1 MYRLTAL
8 PDRIKK
14 VLIAN
19 RGEIAVR
26 IIKTCRRLGIKTI
39 AIYTSVD
46 RDAMH
51 TRLADEAYSLGSNP
65 YAYLDIDKIIEIVKK
80 SSADAVHPG
89 YGFLSENSRFA
100 KAVEDVGCIWIGPPW
115 HIIELLESKSKT
127 KELASSLGVPVV
139 PSVVGI
145 SSIEDAIRAVE
156 RLGFPILLKADRGG
170 GGRGIRII
178 NSLAELEKAFDIAK
192 KEVMIAF
199 GSDKLYL
206 EKFIPRARHIE
217 VQILADRHGNIVA
230 LGERECS
237 IQRRYQKIVEE
248 APSPAVDRDSRS
260 YLYSLAIRFMKGI
273 GYVNAGTIEFI
284 RDIQGR
290 FYLIE
295 VNKRIQVEHPVTEMV
310 TGIDIVE
317 QQIKVAEGRELEIK
331 ESIQEFNGHA
341 IEARV
346 YAEDPE
352 RLIPS
357 PGTIIWVEFPEMKNV
372 RIDHAIAPGIT
383 IPPFYDPMIAKL
395 IALGPTRE
403 DARRRLIQ
411 ALNKFRIEGIKTSI
425 PLLLKILTSRE
436 FIEGNTDTELI
447 PKILNSA

>member
-1 MYRLTAL
+1 M
-8 PDRIKK
+8 PDRIRKI
-14 VLIAN
+14 LIAN

-46 RDAMH
+46 KDSIH

-65 YAYLDIDKIIEIVKK
+65 YAYLDIDRITEIIKK
-80 SSADAVHPG
+80 SCADAVHPG

-100 KAVEDVGCIWIGPPW
+100 KAVEGVGCIWIGPPW
-115 HIIELLESKSKT
+115 HIIELLESKSRT
-127 KELASSLGVPVV
+127 KELASRLGIPVV
-139 PSVVGI
+139 PGVLGV
-145 SSIEDAIRAVE
+145 SSIEDAMRAVE
-156 RLGFPILLKADRGG
+156 ELGFPVLLKADRGG

-178 NSLAELEKAFDIAK
+178 NSIVELEKTFDIAK
-192 KEVMIAF
+192 EEIRTAF

-217 VQILADRHGNIVA
+217 VQILADRHGNVVA
-230 LGERECS
+230 LSERECS
-237 IQRRYQKIVEE
+237 IQRRYQKVVEE
-248 APSPAVDRDSRS
+248 APSPAVDRDSRR
-260 YLYSLAIRFMKGI
+260 YLYSLAVEFMRGI

-284 RDIQGR
+284 RDEHGR

-295 VNKRIQVEHPVTEMV
+295 VNKRIQVEHPVTEMI

-317 QQIKVAEGRELEIK
+317 HQIKIAEGKELEIK
-331 ESIQEFNGHA
+331 ESIHEFNGHA

-357 PGTIIWVEFPEMKNV
+357 PGTITWVEFPKLENV

-383 IPPFYDPMIAKL
+383 IPPFYDSMIAKV
-395 IALGPTRE
+395 IALGQTRE
-403 DARRRLIQ
+403 EARKRLIH
-411 ALNKFRIEGIKTSI
+411 ALTKFRIEGIKTSI
-425 PLLLKILTSRE
+425 PLLLKILTSNE
-436 FIEGNTDTELI
+436 FIEGNTDTGLI
-447 PKILNSA
+447 PKILGSV